1 MIFLFGIILLLLSF
15 QLLEYVFNNLEMPLR
30 CSPSRQAYFP
40 FMLFVSIIEM
50 IFTKILSKNLLKIFF
65 FLKKSAFVSFCFPIL
80 QCIHKMSIIIYYIY
94 RLFRREATLQ
104 IALSIC
110 MYVIPP
116 FGCEQIFL
124 RSSFAKYSRT
134 NLVKRDLKNTKVGS
148 ILRFKIPRS

>member
-65 FLKKSAFVSFCFPIL
+65 FLKNQLLFLSVSQSFNAFIRCQL
-80 QCIHKMSIIIYYIY
+80 LYIIYIDCSDAK
-94 RLFRREATLQ
+94 RLYKLRYPSVCTSFHHLGANKFFCAVRSRNIRE
-104 IALSIC
+104 
-110 MYVIPP
+110 
-116 FGCEQIFL
+116 
-124 RSSFAKYSRT
+124 RT
-134 NLVKRDLKNTKVGS
+134 
-148 ILRFKIPRS
+148 